1 MSAFPRCVALCLLAA
16 AALLATVSAEVT
28 IGQTYSGDV
37 SSCPASRHLQLGT
50 KPLQLGTAAGCV
62 PTARLLSHLCRRSVT
77 EPLAAMAESAGSC
90 NP

>member
-37 SSCPASRHLQLGT
+37 SNVLFLGT
-50 KPLQLGTAAGCV
+50 CSWGTKTLQLGTAAGCV

-77 EPLAAMAESAGSC
+77 GPLAAMAESAGSC

>member
-37 SSCPASRHLQLGT
+37 SCVLFLGT
-50 KPLQLGTAAGCV
+50 CSWAPSLCSWAQQQVACQAVESLV
-62 PTARLLSHLCRRSVT
+62 QMLSD
-77 EPLAAMAESAGSC
+77 
-90 NP
+90 